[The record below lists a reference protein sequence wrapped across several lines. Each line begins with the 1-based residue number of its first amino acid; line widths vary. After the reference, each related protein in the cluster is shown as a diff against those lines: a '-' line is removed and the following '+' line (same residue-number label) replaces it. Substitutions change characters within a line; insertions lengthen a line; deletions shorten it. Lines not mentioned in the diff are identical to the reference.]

1 MANSSVVSP
10 SSSHQ
15 AAMLL
20 LMMGEEQAAEVLRH
34 IDSDSVEKI
43 GMAMAAIREV
53 NHEQAEAVVSRFQET
68 IESQTSLG
76 VGVSGYVR
84 KVLMSSLGE
93 DRGKTLADRVL
104 GDDEPL
110 EIDSLRWMDLDTVVH
125 MLRDEHPQ
133 IVAITLAHMSQ
144 DQAAYIVKQLPVALQ
159 DDVVLRIATLEK
171 IPQAAMR
178 ELQDIL
184 HNKMQLS
191 GNFKSKAIDGASTA
205 ASIINNLGGDVGKR
219 IISSLEKTDS
229 KLTEKLKD
237 LMFVFA
243 NLVQVT
249 DKGMQLLL
257 REVSTDL
264 LTVALK
270 GADEKVRDKLFRNMS
285 KRAGEMLLEDM
296 EARGPVK
303 LSEVETAQKEI
314 ITIARRLAEDGT
326 ISLGGNGDDYVQ

>member
-1 MANSSVVSP
+1 MSTNN
-10 SSSHQ
+10 SHQ

-20 LMMGEEQAAEVLRH
+20 LMMGEEQAAAVLRH
-34 IDSDSVEKI
+34 IDSESVEKI

-53 NHEQAEAVVSRFQET
+53 NHEQAEAVVTRFQEN

-76 VGVSGYVR
+76 VGVPGYVR
-84 KVLMSSLGE
+84 KMLVSSLGA

-133 IVAITLAHMSQ
+133 IVAITLAHMPQ
-144 DQAAYIVKQLPVALQ
+144 DQAAYIIKQLPIALQ
-159 DDVVLRIATLEK
+159 DDIVMRIATLEK

-191 GNFKSKAIDGASTA
+191 GNFKSKAIDGATTA
-205 ASIINNLGGDVGKR
+205 ASIINNLGGELGKR
-219 IISSLEKTDS
+219 IIASLEKTDG

-243 NLVQVT
+243 NLIQVT
-249 DKGMQLLL
+249 DKGLQLLM

-270 GADEKVRDKLFRNMS
+270 GADENVRDKIFRNMS
-285 KRAGEMLLEDM
+285 KRAGEMLREDM

-314 ITIARRLAEDGT
+314 IVIARRLAEDGT
-326 ISLGGNGDDYVQ
+326 ISLGSNGDDYVQ

>member
-1 MANSSVVSP
+1 MSTDN
-10 SSSHQ
+10 SHQ

-68 IESQTSLG
+68 MESQTSLG

-84 KVLMSSLGE
+84 QMLVSSLGA

-133 IVAITLAHMSQ
+133 IVAITLAHMPQ
-144 DQAAYIVKQLPVALQ
+144 DQAAFIIKQLPSALQ

-171 IPQAAMR
+171 VPQAAMR

-184 HNKMQLS
+184 RNKMQLS
-191 GNFKSKAIDGASTA
+191 GNFKSKAIDGATTA
-205 ASIINNLGGDVGKR
+205 AGIMNSLGGEVGNR
-219 IISSLEKTDS
+219 IISSLEKTDG

-249 DKGMQLLL
+249 DKGMQLML

-270 GADEKVRDKLFRNMS
+270 GADEKVREKVFKNMS

-314 ITIARRLAEDGT
+314 LVIARRLAEDGT
-326 ISLGGNGDDYVQ
+326 ISLGNGGDDYVQ